1 MQFTTTLIT
10 VAIML
15 AYAIPG
21 FIFVKTKAIKPES
34 IGAFARVLLFVCQP
48 ALFLYSFI
56 AATYSPEFFKQMGIF
71 FGLCMGMQIL
81 VMVSLT
87 LILKSKFDDIRN
99 RICTIASALAN
110 VGFFGVPLLE
120 AVLPGH
126 PEAIVF
132 STVFSVTLN
141 LLSWTL
147 AVGIISWDRKKMSI
161 RNMVLNPTTVSLLVA
176 LPLFFTGTK
185 LPGVIAPI
193 VELLARMT
201 TPMCM
206 LILGMRLATVTTKDL
221 FCNPRIYL
229 STAIK
234 NVLYPLLS
242 FLIIYFIPLPTY
254 IKITFFLLG
263 CCPAASMVLNMSEL
277 VGEGQTQAACSV
289 LISTL
294 SCIVTIPL
302 LALMI
307 PLL

>member
-1 MQFTTTLIT
+1 
-10 VAIML
+10 
-15 AYAIPG
+15 
-21 FIFVKTKAIKPES
+21 
-34 IGAFARVLLFVCQP
+34 
-48 ALFLYSFI
+48 
-56 AATYSPEFFKQMGIF
+56 
-71 FGLCMGMQIL
+71 MQIL
-81 VMVSLT
+81 VMVTLT
-87 LILKSKFDDIRN
+87 LILKRKFDDIRN

-120 AVLPGH
+120 AVLPEH

-141 LLSWTL
+141 LLSWSL

-161 RNMVLNPTTVSLLVA
+161 RNMVVNPTTVSLLVA
-176 LPLFFTGTK
+176 LPLFFTATK
-185 LPGVIAPI
+185 LPAQIAPI

-206 LILGMRLATVTTKDL
+206 LILGMRLATVTPRDL
-221 FCNPRIYL
+221 FLNPRIYL

-234 NVLYPLLS
+234 NVVYPLLS

-294 SCIVTIPL
+294 SCIVTIPV